1 MAFGQVEKVARRY
14 AKALF
19 DACEPTQ
26 FDTVSAQ
33 LGQLSS
39 LWTESADFREV
50 NLNPR
55 ITDSQ
60 RTQVLDSVVSSLG
73 GWKNEPLKK
82 TIEILVSR
90 RKGAAMPDLSRLFTD
105 FVRDYRKNL
114 AIEVSSAT
122 PVSADEQRS
131 IKEKLGAALG
141 GDVTLTVKHAPE
153 LIGGVTLRLGD
164 KYLDRS
170 IAGTLDRIASQI
182 AK

>member
-39 LWTESADFREV
+39 LWAESQDFREV
-50 NLNPR
+50 NQNPR

-60 RTQVLDSVVSSLG
+60 REQVLESVISSLG
-73 GWKNEPLKK
+73 GWKNEQLHK
-82 TIEILVSR
+82 TINILVSL
-90 RKGAAMPDLSRLFTD
+90 RKGAAIPDLSRLFTD
-105 FVRDYRKNL
+105 FVREYRKNL
-114 AIEVSSAT
+114 AIEVSSAS
-122 PVSADEQRS
+122 PVSAEEQTAIR
-131 IKEKLGAALG
+131 EKLGVALG
-141 GDVTLTVKHAPE
+141 GEVTLTVKHAPE